1 MHEMSLAEGVIQV
14 LEDNARSQGF
24 SRVKKVSLEI
34 GRLSYVEIESMR
46 FCFEAVCRDS
56 IAAGAELEIIEI
68 TGRGWCH
75 NCEKQFDYSARYDP
89 CPHCQ
94 GYQVQ
99 MVSGDE
105 MRIKELEVE

>member
-14 LEDNARSQGF
+14 LEDSARTQGF
-24 SRVKKVSLEI
+24 QRVIKVWLEI
-34 GRLSYVEIESMR
+34 GQLSQVEVESMR
-46 FCFEAVCRDS
+46 FCFEAVCKNT
-56 IAAGAELEIIEI
+56 IAEGAELVIIA
-68 TGRGWCH
+68 TPGRGWCH
-75 NCEKQFDYSARYDP
+75 ACGQQFDYRARYEP

-105 MRIKELEVE
+105 MRVKELEVE